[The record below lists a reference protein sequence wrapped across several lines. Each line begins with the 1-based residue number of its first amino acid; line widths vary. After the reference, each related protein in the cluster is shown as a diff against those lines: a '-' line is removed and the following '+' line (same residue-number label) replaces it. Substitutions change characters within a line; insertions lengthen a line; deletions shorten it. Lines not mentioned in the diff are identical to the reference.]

1 MGNLG
6 GVVAVVLILGV
17 VAVFAYLHLQA
28 AEQRTKAL
36 QALAAQRGW
45 QWIDE
50 DETYVR
56 DWGGEPFGRGRSR
69 RARNILIGRHGDREI
84 VSFDYEFKTTEG
96 SGDSQRTRTHRFAVW
111 LMTLPSP
118 LPALEVRPEG
128 VFGGRVAAAL
138 GMGDLEL
145 ESEEF
150 NRAFRVS
157 VDDDRYGSAMMHP
170 RMMEYLLASRQAQAV
185 SWRIED

>member
-1 MGNLG
+1 MGGDLG
-6 GVVAVVLILGV
+6 SVVAVLLILGV
-17 VAVFAYLHLQA
+17 IATFGYLHLQA
-28 AEQRTKAL
+28 SRQRTQAL
-36 QALAAQRGW
+36 QTLA
-45 QWIDE
+45 
-50 DETYVR
+50 
-56 DWGGEPFGRGRSR
+56 GE
-69 RARNILIGRHGDREI
+69 
-84 VSFDYEFKTTEG
+84 
-96 SGDSQRTRTHRFAVW
+96 RFAVW
-111 LMTLPSP
+111 LMTLPSA

-170 RMMEYLLASRQAQAV
+170 RMMEFLLATGQAQGA
-185 SWRIED
+185 SWRIMDDVLLSWERHHAEPDEVLPRLDLLGAIVGLVPSYVWKDFGPQAGPGG